1 MIDRDNYAFKKL
13 PIETKRH
20 FMKHLKQS
28 GYYALFRASLGAELN
43 RYCSNLPRRDKIDTL
58 LNAFIMYHVRNRKQV
73 VDTLGVVKL
82 TISNAL
88 ELYSAV
94 VSNNFTYFIYL
105 YDIILDCYLF
115 TINSKTIRK

>member
-43 RYCSNLPRRDKIDTL
+43 RYGSNLQRRDTIDAL
-58 LNAFIMYHVRNRKQV
+58 LNVFIMFHVRNRKQV
-73 VDTLGVVKL
+73 VDTLDTLKCRHL
-82 TISNAL
+82 L
-88 ELYSAV
+88 EPFVNIKNYMV
-94 VSNNFTYFIYL
+94 
-105 YDIILDCYLF
+105 
-115 TINSKTIRK
+115 